1 MANRGRGTLTVRR
14 SDNPFFQPS
23 SQTVGED
30 FSEEIVYNAPTVERV
45 GRPKKLEDDYEFGF
59 LYKRASEDIGRGI
72 DPSDSRLSR
81 AMAQGDT
88 LRDIAKMKTGGI
100 EKPTGDDDGAPELSG
115 TLRAERIL
123 DRYHH
128 EPRAE
133 HTMYQTTN
141 NQYGIQRPTVATFT
155 ADRQARSQK
164 FSNSFNG
171 IKFRDQGLNT
181 SLVRST
187 VHNSLDLF

>member
-115 TLRAERIL
+115 TMRAERIL

-128 EPRAE
+128 EQEKGDSRSLQHECSARDRSGNSIHASRALRE
-133 HTMYQTTN
+133 MIARPKISRNEWKTTE
-141 NQYGIQRPTVATFT
+141 I
-155 ADRQARSQK
+155 
-164 FSNSFNG
+164 
-171 IKFRDQGLNT
+171 
-181 SLVRST
+181 
-187 VHNSLDLF
+187 